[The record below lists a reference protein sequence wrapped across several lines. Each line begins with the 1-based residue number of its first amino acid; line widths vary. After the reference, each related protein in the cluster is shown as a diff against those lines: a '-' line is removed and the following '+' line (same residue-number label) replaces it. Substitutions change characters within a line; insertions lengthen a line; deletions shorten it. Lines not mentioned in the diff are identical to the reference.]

1 MSGEK
6 TCFVIGPIS
15 QEGTEIRDRS
25 DKVLKHV
32 IEPVVLSCGYSK
44 VIRADRIASP
54 GIITVQMVQH
64 LLEAP
69 LVVADLTGHNPNV
82 FYELAVR
89 HLIRKPLVQL
99 IKADEQVPFDVS
111 SSRVIKLDHTDLDSV
126 ARAKAELADHVK
138 AVENDPEAVDNPIT
152 AAIDLEAVK
161 RGLKP
166 HDLELAKFL
175 EATLAAQGKLGEAIA
190 ALQAEV
196 RSLRAELY
204 PPAPPPIISPGAQ
217 SGIIYPHPAATT
229 YRWSRGV
236 ARTRGFDVDPLQP
249 PPASGTEPPPEGG
262 KSGPAS

>member
-152 AAIDLEAVK
+152 AAIDLEALK
-161 RGLKP
+161 RGLQP
-166 HDLELAKFL
+166 ADPELAKFL
-175 EATLAAQGKLGEAIA
+175 EATLAAQGKLGEAIV

-196 RSLRAELY
+196 RALRGEL
-204 PPAPPPIISPGAQ
+204 APPSALAQLAGFPTSQAYPFARRTAQTYGYHVDPII
-217 SGIIYPHPAATT
+217 
-229 YRWSRGV
+229 
-236 ARTRGFDVDPLQP
+236 P
-249 PPASGTEPPPEGG
+249 PPLRVSEGPPEGE
-262 KSGPAS
+262 KPSSAS